1 MTLKGPWSSRA
12 GVVNLAGYGPAR
24 DVRSNS
30 TGSGAVTVDAA
41 EDAVDQ
47 YLDDVK
53 LERVEKFSKDEP
65 DWIPRRGELG

>member
-1 MTLKGPWSSRA
+1 M
-12 GVVNLAGYGPAR
+12 
-24 DVRSNS
+24 DVRFNS
-30 TGSGAVTVDAA
+30 TGRGAVTVDAA

-47 YLDDVK
+47 YLDDVE